1 MMPNIFILAT
11 TEHISFSKI
20 LKNPSHARELVA
32 SNGAVDSVLSL
43 VEQYNKMTKEVT
55 VPQNF
60 AFLKYLSRDYTDRLL
75 TAMDVLR

>member
-1 MMPNIFILAT
+1 
-11 TEHISFSKI
+11 
-20 LKNPSHARELVA
+20 
-32 SNGAVDSVLSL
+32 
-43 VEQYNKMTKEVT
+43 VT